1 MHGKQTN
8 AGSREG
14 EVSAY
19 TATADNVE
27 PLKSSD
33 HNALQIIESMEQ
45 GILVWSP
52 DGRCSMFNERIFDVL
67 ELDADNLWIGMERS
81 EFLRMAVSRGEFSE
95 RVVEQTERNFNR
107 AVPFSFDRALP
118 SGRVV
123 VTTSRPKA
131 SGGFVVTF
139 TDVTE
144 MRRKEGELVEAKR
157 QAEEAQT
164 TAQQTLAVERLR
176 KQVVMSK
183 SD

>member
-123 VTTSRPKA
+123 VTTSPV
-131 SGGFVVTF
+131 SYTHL
-139 TDVTE
+139 TLPTIL
-144 MRRKEGELVEAKR
+144 LV
-157 QAEEAQT
+157 
-164 TAQQTLAVERLR
+164 
-176 KQVVMSK
+176 
-183 SD
+183 